1 MKVSLPRKGHPA
13 MIDNAS
19 SVPIGTAAET
29 GAARHWAT
37 HGSDTNYVFGVTSGP
52 DGLGPPN
59 VETSCPFEPDEASL
73 SRTIMTYWAN
83 FAATGDPN
91 VAPSAAAA
99 PVKWPRFGDDDADA
113 LERVGRRCRAR
124 FRAARGRLRLLGRLV
139 AA

>member
-1 MKVSLPRKGHPA
+1 MVAP
-13 MIDNAS
+13 
-19 SVPIGTAAET
+19 AAET

-83 FAATGDPN
+83 FAATGYPN

-99 PVKWPRFGDDDADA
+99 PVKWPRFGDDAADGKRPTQM
-113 LERVGRRCRAR
+113 LWSESDGGVGPASELH
-124 FRAARGRLRLLGRLV
+124 AADCAFWAGLWQREANATSTRLS
-139 AA
+139 